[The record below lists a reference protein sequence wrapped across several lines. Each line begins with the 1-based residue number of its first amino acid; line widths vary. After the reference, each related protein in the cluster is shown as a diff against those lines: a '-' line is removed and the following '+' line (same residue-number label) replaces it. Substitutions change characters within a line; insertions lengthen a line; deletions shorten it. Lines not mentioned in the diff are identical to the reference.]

1 MSNHKIFKETFEQIE
16 LRSSRIEELKNIQI
30 VKSKYSTLRYVAAV
44 AVTFVMVMLTCN
56 GICYAMT
63 GNNVVEKVINRYKEL
78 TEEEVR
84 VNNDILSEQVV
95 DSYLREDG
103 LYHYEFTDGSSAS
116 IYIENPEH
124 TSVFSLKQKIE
135 NGSSYSLICFV
146 GELSDLNGR
155 IILDIVGPIDITE
168 DFADGVASGTFEY
181 KWKTSSV
188 EYQETFVYRVEGT
201 LEKYTVDVWW
211 EKEDE

>member
-1 MSNHKIFKETFEQIE
+1 MTNHEKFKETFEQIE

-30 VKSKYSTLRYVAAV
+30 VKLKHNILRYAAAIV
-44 AVTFVMVMLTCN
+44 VTFSIVLLTCN

-63 GNNVVEKVINRYKEL
+63 GNNVVEKVINRYKKL

-84 VNNDILSEQVV
+84 VNNDILSDQVV
-95 DSYLREDG
+95 DSYWGEDNM
-103 LYHYEFTDGSSAS
+103 YHYEFADGTSAN
-116 IYIENPEH
+116 IRIENPEH

-168 DFADGVASGTFEY
+168 DFADGVASGIFEY
-181 KWKTSSV
+181 EWKSSGT
-188 EYQETFVYRVEGT
+188 EYKENFGYRVEGT
-201 LEKYTVDVWW
+201 IEKYTVDVWW
-211 EKEDE
+211 MKEDK